1 MLGVIKT
8 RFKETTLPE
17 LPEVEVVRRGL
28 EATIVGQ
35 RLLHVIVR
43 APRLRF
49 PLAADLERELAGARL
64 LGVTRRSKYLL
75 LDFAG
80 DPVGNRESGTLLIH
94 LGMTGTLRFEPV
106 APPPGRH
113 DHVDLVFEQGT
124 LRYRD
129 PRRFGAM
136 LWHPARIGPIAA
148 HPLFAKLGVEPL
160 SPSFDGAA
168 LHAATRGRKVAI
180 KQFLLAGGGVVGVG
194 NIYASESL
202 FRARIRPTV
211 AAGRLSRERCER
223 LAAEIRATLEE
234 SIAHGGT
241 TLRDFFGS
249 DGQGG
254 YFQNECLVYG
264 RQGEPCRTCG
274 APIRMIRQ
282 QQRATF
288 YCPNCQR

>member
-1 MLGVIKT
+1 MLGVIQT
-8 RFKETTLPE
+8 CFKETTLPE

-28 EATIVGQ
+28 EATIVGRRLQ
-35 RLLHVIVR
+35 RVIVR

-49 PLAADLERELAGARL
+49 PLASDLDLSMAGTRL
-64 LGVTRRSKYLL
+64 VGVSRRSKYLL
-75 LDFAG
+75 LDFASQSAADDRG
-80 DPVGNRESGTLLIH
+80 GTLLVH
-94 LGMTGTLRFEPV
+94 LGMSGTLRFEPA

-113 DHVDLVFEQGT
+113 DHVDLVFEHGT
-124 LRYRD
+124 LRFRD
-129 PRRFGAM
+129 PRRFGAV
-136 LWHPARIGPIAA
+136 LWHPAHDGPIAE
-148 HPLFAKLGVEPL
+148 HPLFARLGVEPL
-160 SPSFDGAA
+160 SAAFDGDA
-168 LHAATRGRKVAI
+168 LYAATRGRKVSI
-180 KQFLLAGGGVVGVG
+180 KQFLLAGTGVVGVG

-202 FRARIRPTV
+202 FRSGIRPSV
-211 AAGRLSRERCER
+211 AAGRISRERCQR
-223 LAAEIRATLEE
+223 LAEAIRATLSE

-264 RQGEPCRTCG
+264 REGEPCRNCA

>member
-1 MLGVIKT
+1 MLGVIET
-8 RFKETTLPE
+8 CFKETTLPE

-28 EATIVGQ
+28 ESRIVGQ

-49 PLAADLERELAGARL
+49 PLASDLALSMAGARL
-64 LGVTRRSKYLL
+64 VAVSRRSKYLL
-75 LDFAG
+75 LDFARQSAVG
-80 DPVGNRESGTLLIH
+80 DQSGTLLVH
-94 LGMTGTLRFEPV
+94 LGMTGTLRFEV
-106 APPPGRH
+106 DVPPPGRH
-113 DHVDLVFEQGT
+113 DHVDLIFEHGT

-129 PRRFGAM
+129 PRRFGAV
-136 LWHPARIGPIAA
+136 LWHPAQDGPIAA

-160 SPSFDGAA
+160 SASFDGAA
-168 LHAATRGRKVAI
+168 LYAATRERKVAI
-180 KQFLLAGGGVVGVG
+180 KQFLLAGTGVVGVG

-202 FRARIRPTV
+202 FRSGIRPTV
-211 AAGRLSRERCER
+211 AAGRLSLARCSR
-223 LAAEIRATLEE
+223 LAEAIRATLNE

-264 RQGEPCRTCG
+264 REGEPCRQCG

-288 YCPNCQR
+288 YCSNCQH